1 MSSAN
6 LALPRSANTLKTMV
20 YNSNTRLIM
29 HDMEELDVLLD
40 ISNSDEHAFKQNHN
54 PFHDSSM

>member
-1 MSSAN
+1 
-6 LALPRSANTLKTMV
+6 
-20 YNSNTRLIM
+20 M
-29 HDMEELDVLLD
+29 HDMEELDFLLD

>member
-40 ISNSDEHAFKQNHN
+40 ISNRDEHTFKQNHN
-54 PFHDSSM
+54 PFHGSSM

>member
-29 HDMEELDVLLD
+29 HDMEELDVLFD
-40 ISNSDEHAFKQNHN
+40 ISNSDEHAFKQNYN
-54 PFHDSSM
+54 PFHGSSM